1 MEKQKLYISV
11 DVDKE
16 GMLGKIATAIK
27 LEDELRD
34 VLNEIK
40 REIHLKEDSRMDHIT
55 KEVQRGKKQTLS
67 RRQNNT
73 KKVLP
78 ERSRQHF
85 LQGLSLVQ
93 CFGVYC
99 DFFNVVI

>member
-1 MEKQKLYISV
+1 MYISV

-40 REIHLKEDSRMDHIT
+40 REIHLKEEQD
-55 KEVQRGKKQTLS
+55 
-67 RRQNNT
+67 
-73 KKVLP
+73 
-78 ERSRQHF
+78 
-85 LQGLSLVQ
+85 
-93 CFGVYC
+93 
-99 DFFNVVI
+99 

>member
-40 REIHLKEDSRMDHIT
+40 REIHLKEEQEDYSSSRMSIT
-55 KEVQRGKKQTLS
+55 SSMRCLIS
-67 RRQNNT
+67 A
-73 KKVLP
+73 P
-78 ERSRQHF
+78 RS
-85 LQGLSLVQ
+85 
-93 CFGVYC
+93 
-99 DFFNVVI
+99 

>member
-34 VLNEIK
+34 GCVW
-40 REIHLKEDSRMDHIT
+40 M
-55 KEVQRGKKQTLS
+55 RGKKL
-67 RRQNNT
+67 RQ
-73 KKVLP
+73 
-78 ERSRQHF
+78 
-85 LQGLSLVQ
+85 
-93 CFGVYC
+93 VYRFSIRTV
-99 DFFNVVI
+99 DK

>member
-40 REIHLKEDSRMDHIT
+40 REIHLNNFSGFPRSQPPD
-55 KEVQRGKKQTLS
+55 QR
-67 RRQNNT
+67 R
-73 KKVLP
+73 
-78 ERSRQHF
+78 
-85 LQGLSLVQ
+85 
-93 CFGVYC
+93 Y
-99 DFFNVVI
+99 